1 MGKRVNELIKV
12 IEKKDMPT
20 PNEPKK
26 CLKWLTGTDR
36 PFLIKENPSSAK
48 ELQLSSYTANLRK

>member
-1 MGKRVNELIKV
+1 MGRRVNELIKV
-12 IEKKDMPT
+12 IEKKDKPT

-36 PFLIKENPSSAK
+36 PCLIKENPSSAK
-48 ELQLSSYTANLRK
+48 QQQLSS